1 MSSPNDVR
9 LQVLHTVRILGY
21 AGTSRVSKRAG
32 LPAVQVDQALLDA
45 QAAGQVI
52 WTRFEDDG
60 GWSLTEAGKALGER
74 LLAEE
79 LERADARGEVESVMT
94 GFEPLNRQVT
104 TACTNW
110 QLAEMGIAEP
120 SKNLADTVKELARA
134 AEAWALLEEHLVRRL
149 PRFDGYHERFSV
161 AVEHAR
167 TDPVWVAATDRESA
181 HRVWFELHED
191 LLATLGRSR

>member
-1 MSSPNDVR
+1 MTSPDDVR

-21 AGTSRVSKRAG
+21 AGTSPVSERAG
-32 LPAVQVDQALLDA
+32 LPAAQVDEALLDA

-52 WTRFEDDG
+52 WTRFEADG
-60 GWSLTEAGKALGER
+60 GWSLTEAGKAEGEK

-79 LERADARGEVESVMT
+79 LERAGARVVVQSVMT
-94 GFEPLNRQVT
+94 EFEWLNHQVT
-104 TACTNW
+104 DACTRW
-110 QLAEMGIAEP
+110 QLAEMGIAETGM
-120 SKNLADTVKELARA
+120 SLAETIKELARVG
-134 AEAWALLEEHLVRRL
+134 EAWAMLEEALVRRL

-161 AVEHAR
+161 AVDLASS
-167 TDPVWVAATDRESA
+167 DPAWVTGTGRESA